1 MMTYDP
7 AKAVAAQEKYCEE
20 NNAPFFAP
28 NARCGYRCYYCNQN
42 IYMPLAN
49 LFDGDAIEG
58 VSVEEAGSRLI
69 TGCPFC
75 HYSYVD

>member
-7 AKAVAAQEKYCEE
+7 KAAVAAQKKYCEE

-28 NARCGYRCYYCNQN
+28 NEMIGFRCYYCNHN
-42 IYMPLAN
+42 IYLPVRSPITCEVI
-49 LFDGDAIEG
+49 DG
-58 VSVEEAGSRLI
+58 VSVEEASKRLI

-75 HYSYVD
+75 HHSYVD